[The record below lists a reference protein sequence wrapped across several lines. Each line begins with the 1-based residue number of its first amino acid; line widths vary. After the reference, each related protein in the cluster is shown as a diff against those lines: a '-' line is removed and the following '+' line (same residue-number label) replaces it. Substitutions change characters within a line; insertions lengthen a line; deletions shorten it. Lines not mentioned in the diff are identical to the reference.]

1 MNLDSMPELRED
13 IDRAV
18 VVSSLWLHTGYI
30 GAVAV
35 AAGLIQLFDPGTS
48 WLAAVALAVSG
59 GVLAAASWHR
69 GRTVLEDAER
79 ALAVATN
86 APSTVTRL
94 QPRRGPHPR
103 RRAERSIE
111 REARS

>member
-1 MNLDSMPELRED
+1 MNPDSMPELRED

-30 GAVAV
+30 GAVA
-35 AAGLIQLFDPGTS
+35 AGLIRLFDPGTS
-48 WLAAVALAVSG
+48 WLAALALAFSG

-69 GRTVLEDAER
+69 ARAILEYAER
-79 ALAVATN
+79 PSGVATN

-111 REARS
+111 

>member
-48 WLAAVALAVSG
+48 WLAALALAFFG
-59 GVLAAASWHR
+59 GLLAAASWHR
-69 GRTVLEDAER
+69 ARAILEYAER
-79 ALAVATN
+79 PSGVATN